1 MSEDIESEDPADA
14 IYRFAL
20 CYHEREFGSRYAI
33 IGDDKLRSACGRPF
47 HTFGG
52 EVLFPTLAGR
62 AAALLDAINQAHAF
76 TDGNKRTAWMCLV
89 YFLARSGYSIR
100 ADDAEAEAL
109 VLAVVKGD
117 VELDFVSSWI
127 AARLSVRRSQ

>member
-1 MSEDIESEDPADA
+1 MSEDLADD

-20 CYHEREFGSRYAI
+20 WYYERMFGTGHAI
-33 IGDDKLRSACGRPF
+33 IGDDKLRGACGRPF

-52 EVLFPTLAGR
+52 EVFFPTLTER

-76 TDGNKRTAWMCLV
+76 PDGNKRTAWMCLV
-89 YFLARSGYSIR
+89 YFLARSGYSLR

-109 VLAVVKGD
+109 VIAVVKGE
-117 VELDFVSSWI
+117 VELENVSSWI
-127 AARLSVRRSQ
+127 AARLIVRRS

>member
-1 MSEDIESEDPADA
+1 MSEDLADD

-20 CYHEREFGSRYAI
+20 RYYEHVFGTRYAI
-33 IGDDKLRSACGRPF
+33 IDDGKLRSACGRPF

-62 AAALLDAINQAHAF
+62 AAALLEAINQAHAF
-76 TDGNKRTAWMCLV
+76 PDGNKRTAWMCLG

-100 ADDAEAEAL
+100 ADDVEAEAL

-117 VELDFVSSWI
+117 VELDSVSSWI
-127 AARLSVRRSQ
+127 AARLTVRRSQ